1 MKAILNIVTTSKN
14 GNPRFGYTI
23 QDATEEDKSALK
35 QALGSYY
42 AENEAS
48 KKPVFFT
55 SLALGVEHGEEVS
68 IYISKAGK
76 VNIDNRKQ
84 VVASANRKQG
94 F

>member
-1 MKAILNIVTTSKN
+1 MLAILNIVTTSKS
-14 GNPRFGYTI
+14 GKPRFGYTI
-23 QDATEEDKSALK
+23 SNATAEDKAALK
-35 QALGSYY
+35 TALGDYY
-42 AENEAS
+42 AENTAGN
-48 KKPVFFT
+48 PVYFT

-84 VVASANRKQG
+84 VVRSANAKQG

>member
-23 QDATEEDKSALK
+23 LNASEEDKSALK
-35 QALGSYY
+35 QALGDYY
-42 AENEAS
+42 AENTADQ
-48 KKPVFFT
+48 PVFFT

-84 VVASANRKQG
+84 VVRSANAKQG